1 MDSPTAYSLAQFKLA
16 SAWQLRDKP
25 DRAMECL
32 LKAIEADPGYVPA
45 YLECSVLL
53 DSNGQREKAIQ
64 MLNQGLRRNPGE
76 PGLISALR
84 QLMDRASVSES
95 AGLLR
100 TAPTENGKRI
110 LFYTDCSGIHGVQQ
124 NTMLLMEELL
134 DRGYDVHCAHPG
146 GDNFLIQ
153 KQKRIGVRHF
163 RLGEDDIYNLKRTPR
178 AFTAYEEPERVIG
191 EIDPRMIFF
200 ANGCPYSNLTAQ
212 ETALRRSIPYISNI
226 HCLNEAW
233 FEQYRMYTERLVNVL
248 RHARKVIA
256 VSKNNLER
264 MRYHLR
270 WGSKNEMVIY
280 NGRPPAYFKEKN
292 ETVRQ
297 QVRARYNIP
306 EEAIVS
312 FTAARMEYVKGYHH
326 QIEAMRDLKR
336 SPFQKKLFFLWA
348 GTGSLEARL
357 RVMAEEAGL
366 SDNILFLGEVDAVP
380 DFLDAS
386 DMVILTSRFEGMPL
400 SVIEG
405 MAKGLPVIA
414 TSVGGTPEALG
425 DIGYLLPD
433 PVNDP
438 KATTS
443 GLISALRT
451 LATDYESRQKI
462 GEACRKRALR
472 LFQMTDMTNAY
483 LEQIV
488 HILGRK
494 ENYAP

>member
-1 MDSPTAYSLAQFKLA
+1 MDSPITYSLAQFKLA
-16 SAWQLRDKP
+16 SVWQLRGKP
-25 DRAMECL
+25 GRATECL
-32 LKAIEADPGYVPA
+32 LKAIDADPGYVPA

-64 MLNQGLRRNPGE
+64 MLNLGLRKNPGE
-76 PGLISALR
+76 PGLVSALHR
-84 QLMDRASVSES
+84 LTDRASISAS
-95 AGLLR
+95 AGPLL
-100 TAPTENGKRI
+100 TAPMQNGKRI
-110 LFYTDCSGIHGVQQ
+110 LIYTDCSGIHGVEQ
-124 NTMLLMEELL
+124 NTMLLIEELL
-134 DRGYDVHCAHPG
+134 DRGYDVHYAHPG

-178 AFTAYEEPERVIG
+178 AFTAFEEPERVIG
-191 EIDPRMIFF
+191 EIGPRMIFF

-212 ETALRRSIPYISNI
+212 ETALKRCIPYISNI
-226 HCLNEAW
+226 HCLNEEW
-233 FEQYRMYTERLVNVL
+233 FEQYGMYTERLVNVL
-248 RHARKVIA
+248 QHARKVIA

-264 MRYHLR
+264 LQYHLR
-270 WGSKNEMVIY
+270 WGAKNEMVIY

-326 QIEAMRDLKR
+326 QIEAMRELKR
-336 SPFQKKLFFLWA
+336 GHFREKLFLLWA

-357 RVMAEEAGL
+357 RVMAAEAGL
-366 SDNILFLGEVDAVP
+366 SDNILFLGEVDTVP

-386 DMVILTSRFEGMPL
+386 DMVILASRFEGMPL
-400 SVIEG
+400 SVIEA

-414 TSVGGTPEALG
+414 TAVGGTPEALG
-425 DIGYLLPD
+425 DIGRLLPD

-438 KATTS
+438 QATTS
-443 GLISALRT
+443 ALISALRT

-462 GEACRKRALR
+462 GKACRKRALR
-472 LFQMTDMTNAY
+472 LFQMTDMKNAY
-483 LEQIV
+483 LEQIEHV
-488 HILGRK
+488 VGRK
-494 ENYAP
+494 GNHVL